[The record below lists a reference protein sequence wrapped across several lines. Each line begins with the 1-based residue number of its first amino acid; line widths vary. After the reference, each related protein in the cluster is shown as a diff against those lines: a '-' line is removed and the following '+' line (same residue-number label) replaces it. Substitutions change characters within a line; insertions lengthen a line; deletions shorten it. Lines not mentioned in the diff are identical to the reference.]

1 MWGMGKKRPLGS
13 SNESERIAPRG
24 VWRTE
29 AAVAP
34 ARLAD
39 RLGGGRGRILAAAVP
54 LVANAVLGTDGP
66 TLFELDGNITDDSG
80 APNLPQDWSEL
91 PAGPRATEGPV
102 AKVFVADGFNGK
114 NDTIFN
120 GGGSQN
126 GNDIP
131 SWAWDCGSV
140 STKSDIEHAFAAA
153 YLKNDNLYVY
163 FGADR
168 YDPTGGTTNV
178 GFWFLQGGGALTG
191 GTGCPDLD
199 TTANG
204 FSGAHVNGDIFVF
217 AEFAGGGGDSG
228 DLDLRVEE
236 RRAQPS
242 LHEDRRATSA
252 TRQTRSAAR
261 RTRA

>member
-1 MWGMGKKRPLGS
+1 MRRMGTQRPMRS
-13 SNESERIAPRG
+13 SNESEQSLREESGGRK
-24 VWRTE
+24 R
-29 AAVAP
+29 
-34 ARLAD
+34 R
-39 RLGGGRGRILAAAVP
+39 RLGFIVSAVVAIGILAAAVP

-80 APNLPQDWSEL
+80 APNLPQDWSDFQQA
-91 PAGPRATEGPV
+91 PGNGGGPV
-102 AKVFVADGFNGK
+102 AKVFVADGFNGT
-114 NDTIFN
+114 NDTIFK

-140 STKSDIEHAFAAA
+140 STKSDIEHAYAAA
-153 YLKNDNLYVY
+153 YLKSNNLYVY

-168 YDPTGGTTNV
+168 YDPTGGTTNI

-199 TTANG
+199 KTANR

-217 AEFAGGGGDSG
+217 AEFSGGGGDSATRSTSG
-228 DLDLRVEE
+228 RTTGSVFSS
-236 RRAQPS
+236 RRPP
-242 LHEDRRATSA
+242 ATSA
-252 TRQTRSAAR
+252 TRQTRSAAP
-261 RTRA
+261 RTRV